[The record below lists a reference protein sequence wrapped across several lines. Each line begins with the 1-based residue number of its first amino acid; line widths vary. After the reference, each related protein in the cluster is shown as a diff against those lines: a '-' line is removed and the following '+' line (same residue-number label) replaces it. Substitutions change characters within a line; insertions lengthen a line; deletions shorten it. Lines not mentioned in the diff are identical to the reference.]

1 MIRLPNNNGVWVT
14 GPGAEPMIL
23 KPRNIRVEFHRR
35 SRTVSLDQML
45 DTLEDLPGQLDDWQ
59 GDDWLRWCEGNHRT

>member
-1 MIRLPNNNGVWVT
+1 
-14 GPGAEPMIL
+14 MIL